1 MNNLTSILNQERR
14 FFTIISNILK
24 EQAVGITREG
34 SPDDYLFKN
43 RRNCWKYIILLLKI
57 IFSIFICSWDF
68 HMYVCMLVSMHVCF

>member
-1 MNNLTSILNQERR
+1 MNNLTSILNQERH

-43 RRNCWKYIILLLKI
+43 RRNC
-57 IFSIFICSWDF
+57 
-68 HMYVCMLVSMHVCF
+68 